1 MAETGVVCT
10 SHFLFM
16 TILQKQKTSSK
27 VMKADTE
34 VVSVVYIIVCLVRI
48 MCCFQHVPREVFMS
62 TSVAENNCGL
72 KLIVAK
78 VYRDA

>member
-34 VVSVVYIIVCLVRI
+34 VFSVVIVCLVRI